1 AELVAAR
8 RGGALLLPRGVDPV
22 TQGLMVNA
30 QLTGDLPQRPVR
42 REDQLYGVLT
52 ELLGVV
58 RGTGHLNILPQTTVW
73 FQGVRYQGGTS
84 ESGRNWTGSTLR
96 HQGAFAVVSGCFRW
110 WRVPWCAG
118 SVTAPWVQ
126 WMGKSRPAPKGGA
139 VAVVHQRQGA
149 PWQRRTPPRRRARR
163 RQG

>member
-1 AELVAAR
+1 QDLLLLLKLGHPAAEPTQLGALVSAELVAAR
-8 RGGALLLPRGVDPV
+8 RGGALLLPCGVDPV

-73 FQGVRYQGGTS
+73 FQGVRSQGGTS
-84 ESGRNWTGSTLR
+84 LYPSSN
-96 HQGAFAVVSGCFRW
+96 
-110 WRVPWCAG
+110 AG
-118 SVTAPWVQ
+118 TP
-126 WMGKSRPAPKGGA
+126 
-139 VAVVHQRQGA
+139 VAD
-149 PWQRRTPPRRRARR
+149 
-163 RQG
+163 